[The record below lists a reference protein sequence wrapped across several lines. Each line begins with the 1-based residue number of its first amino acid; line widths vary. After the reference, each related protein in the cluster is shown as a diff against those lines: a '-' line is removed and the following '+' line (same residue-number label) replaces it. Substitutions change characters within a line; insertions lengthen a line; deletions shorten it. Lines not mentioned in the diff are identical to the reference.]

1 VDGVGGINMDIKSIK
16 ELLVS
21 MSDSDVNYLEIE
33 SEGLHITLKKEV
45 QYQPTSKDVMEVSN
59 AKIIEVKRNQENSKD
74 YVEEIQNL
82 QVENKKNESIPLN
95 IENEKLITV
104 TSPIVGTFYKS
115 SGPNSEPF
123 IKVGQKIKKGEVLCI
138 IEAMKLMNEIEC
150 EVDGEVVEIIASN
163 EQLVEYGQPL
173 LKIKI

>member
-1 VDGVGGINMDIKSIK
+1 MDIKSIK

-45 QYQPTSKDVMEVSN
+45 QYKSASKDIMEVSN
-59 AKIIEVKRNQENSKD
+59 AKIIEVKGNQSNTKE
-74 YVEEIQNL
+74 YIQEIENL
-82 QVENKKNESIPLN
+82 QVKKENMENITSN
-95 IENEKLITV
+95 IENEKLVTI

-123 IKVGQKIKKGEVLCI
+123 IKVGQKMKKGDVLCI
-138 IEAMKLMNEIEC
+138 IEAMKLMNEIDC

-163 EQLVEYGQPL
+163 EQMVEYGQPL
-173 LKIKI
+173 LKIKIQ

>member
-1 VDGVGGINMDIKSIK
+1 MDIKSIK

-21 MSDSDVNYLEIE
+21 MSDSDINFLEIE

-45 QYQPTSKDVMEVSN
+45 QYKLASKETSEISN
-59 AKIIEVKRNQENSKD
+59 ANIIEIRENQGKNKD
-74 YVEEIQNL
+74 HAPELQNL
-82 QVENKKNESIPLN
+82 QVHKEDDKSISSN
-95 IENEKLITV
+95 IEDEKIITI

-115 SGPNSEPF
+115 SGPDSEPF
-123 IKVGQKIKKGEVLCI
+123 IKVNQEVKKGDVLCI
-138 IEAMKLMNEIEC
+138 IEAMKLMNEIDC

-173 LKIKI
+173 LKIKIK